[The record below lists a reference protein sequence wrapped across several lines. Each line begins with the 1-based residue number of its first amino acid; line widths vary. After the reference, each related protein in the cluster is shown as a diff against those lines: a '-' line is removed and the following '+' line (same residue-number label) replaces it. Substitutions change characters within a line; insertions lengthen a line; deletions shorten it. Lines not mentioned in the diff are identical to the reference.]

1 MKLWTK
7 RGLALLLTV
16 LMLVAMIPAGVFTA
30 QAGTLSLDNYATQTE
45 FVINDTADWATVA
58 ASSHSFFGKTVKLGA
73 NINAGGATLATLF
86 DGFKGTFDGQGY
98 TVSNF
103 KATTALIATTTSAG
117 AVIQNLNVNGT
128 VSNSQDTTQ
137 TGILIGSH
145 DGTGSLT
152 VRNCNVAGSAS
163 SVGMHFGGVIGI
175 LTLNDGQSALIENI
189 NVSATLTD
197 TRSSTSNACVSA
209 GGVVGIF
216 EPFGRP
222 TLVIKNVNMTGSIT
236 ASRKSVGGVLGSVF
250 TSDKDEDLYA
260 GGMITISNASMTGSL
275 RAATTNT
282 VTGIGGIVGTFGGFK
297 RAFGDYTAFDG
308 ELNIDNC
315 VVGGSIANTNGLTQP
330 MSVGGVLG
338 SISYS
343 HATVNVEHCLI
354 KAAFPS
360 QSLTAANGTGAGLI
374 LGTGACQTMSALN
387 VDNTVTTIQSFNLI
401 GSVVAKEGKQ
411 AAWLVLNGKNCSS
424 VSANY
429 EFGPWYYSGPI
440 TDSSV
445 LTVTAEAAAAMV
457 KKDENGFVKKI
468 GGQIAVVGVQD
479 TVSDGAMLTAADK
492 YSVRFIAVTHAESA
506 IEGRMNV
513 IVREA
518 DTGRAV
524 RSFTSDARL
533 YDGLTAYQDN
543 GSVIKSYEAKDFG
556 GKKFIALI
564 VGNIPAGQGY
574 VFEIT
579 PQYTTTAGVQMTG
592 ETVSVTYDENGQYIK
607 AKESLDVEEFVNA
620 DTVRVMS
627 SNILAADNAMYN
639 LDNKRNDTG
648 EVYDPSLDKGKS
660 DTTIYKNGQTYYWYF
675 RDDVNGEYIGRVDG
689 VAGTGLSHEERLSN
703 MATMFLFYHPDFI
716 GLQEMLGTTSVN
728 GHTTINMQ
736 EVLLGYMGEKYA
748 YVDFTSKVSVAEHWT
763 PIMYLKNQWNV
774 IASDIDTSSCC
785 TMHRWQWAL
794 FQSVEDVNETVIVM
808 NLHGPT
814 QAHGEAMGGKDIFF
828 NEVNAKLKELSSL
841 YPNATITITGDYN
854 ERADSTY
861 LSMMI
866 DGVKIQN
873 TCNLTG
879 NQEKSDIDHVFVSE
893 ELSSTQQFRVVDNF
907 TVRRCSDHKAVFADI
922 LLEKV
927 YVPTPGSAMDWE
939 DGMMI
944 YDINSNTNAIKVLG
958 ERHLESNKTLYA
970 DWTASGLEFYA
981 NMNSQSD
988 IIFTANSTAPCYFK
1002 AYVDG
1007 TLWQNN
1013 GSDYYTV
1020 SGATKI
1026 VLQSVPAGTHTVR
1039 LVKATGYLL
1048 GQAEIS
1054 AVELNGT
1061 ISATPDND
1069 LYIEFLGDSISCGWG
1084 VVGSH
1089 DGGYASQDGTLAY
1102 PYLVAQALG
1111 ADYSIL
1117 GLSGRGVVYGTDYNF
1132 DKNYLQAS
1140 PARSTS
1146 AYGFERK
1153 ADIVV
1158 INLGTNERGNHAD
1171 TAEFEA
1177 GYVRLLENVFAK
1189 NGSDCIVYC
1198 LWGAMNDTYNTQIQ
1212 SAIATYQASHAG
1224 AQIHTL
1230 TLARSTVDSG
1240 APSWGHPSI
1249 SDHAGYTTALT
1260 NALKNVIS

>member
-1 MKLWTK
+1 MKSWMKKTV
-7 RGLALLLTV
+7 GLLLCLV
-16 LMLVAMIPAGVFTA
+16 MLTAMIPAGLFTA
-30 QAGTLSLDNYATQTE
+30 NAGTLSLDDYATQTE

-58 ASSHSFFGKTVKLGA
+58 KSSHNFFGKTVKLGA

-128 VSNSQDTTQ
+128 VSNPQDTMQ
-137 TGILIGSH
+137 TGMLIGAH

-163 SVGMHFGGVIGI
+163 TVGFHLGGVIGI
-175 LTLNDGQSALIENI
+175 LALNDGQIALIENI

-197 TRSSTSNACVSA
+197 TRSSTSTGCVSA
-209 GGVVGIF
+209 GGVVGVF
-216 EPFGRP
+216 EPLGRP

-236 ASRKSVGGVLGSVF
+236 AKAKSVGGVLGSVF
-250 TSDKDEDLYA
+250 SSDSTEDLYA
-260 GGMITISNASMTGSL
+260 GGTITISNASMTGTL

-282 VTGIGGIVGTFGGFK
+282 VTGLGGIVGTFGGFK
-297 RAFGDYTAFDG
+297 RDFGEYTAFDG

-354 KAAFPS
+354 KAEFPS
-360 QSLTAANGTGAGLI
+360 QSLTAADGTGAGLI

-387 VDNTVTTIQSFNLI
+387 VDNTVTTISSFNLI
-401 GSVVAKEGKQ
+401 GSVMAKEGKQ
-411 AAWLVLNGKNCSS
+411 AAWLVLNDKNYSS
-424 VSANY
+424 VSADY

-445 LTVTAEAAAAMV
+445 LTVTQEAAAAMI

-479 TVSDGAMLTAADK
+479 TVSDGATLTAADK

-574 VFEIT
+574 IFEIT
-579 PQYTTTAGVQMTG
+579 PQYTTTAGIQMTG

-607 AKESLDVEEFVNA
+607 AKESLDVEKFVNA

-627 SNILAADNAMYN
+627 SNILVADNSSGAEQ
-639 LDNKRNDTG
+639 LPD
-648 EVYDPSLDKGKS
+648 
-660 DTTIYKNGQTYYWYF
+660 
-675 RDDVNGEYIGRVDG
+675 
-689 VAGTGLSHEERLSN
+689 GLSHEQRIAN
-703 MATMFLFYHPDFI
+703 MAEMFLFYHPDFI
-716 GLQEMLGTTSVN
+716 GLQEVFGDTTINHVA
-728 GHTTINMQ
+728 TINMQ
-736 EVLLGYMGEKYA
+736 QTLLSYLNGAYA
-748 YVDFTSKVSVAEHWT
+748 YVDFTNQVAVTAHWT
-763 PIMYLKNQWNV
+763 PILYRSDKWTV
-774 IASDIDTSSCC
+774 IAKDISDEQGVEYANE
-785 TMHRWQWAL
+785 MHRWQWAL
-794 FQSVEDVNETVIVM
+794 FQSKTDVNVKMIVF
-808 NLHGPT
+808 NLHGPNSADGAWYKEFQPTFFASVNT
-814 QAHGEAMGGKDIFF
+814 QIKKLEAQ
-828 NEVNAKLKELSSL
+828 
-841 YPNATITITGDYN
+841 YPNVPIAMTGDYN
-854 ERADSTY
+854 QGYDSAL
-861 LSMMI
+861 LSTMI
-866 DGVKIQN
+866 AGTKLEN
-873 TCNLTG
+873 SFYLTG
-879 NQEKSDIDHVFVSE
+879 NAEKIASAIDHVFVSKDQTTVKQLRE
-893 ELSSTQQFRVVDNF
+893 IDNM
-907 TVRRCSDHKAVFADI
+907 VMRKSSDHRAVFADI
-922 LLEKV
+922 LLEKI

-939 DGMMI
+939 DGMTI
-944 YDINSNTNAIKVLG
+944 YDINSNTNVIKVLG
-958 ERHLESNKTLYA
+958 ERHLESNETLYA
-970 DWTASGLEFYA
+970 DWTASGLEFSA
-981 NMNSQSD
+981 NINAKTD

-1007 TLWQNN
+1007 ALWQNN

-1026 VLQSVPAGTHTVR
+1026 VLKNVPAGTHTVR

-1054 AVELNGT
+1054 AVELDGT
-1061 ISATPDND
+1061 ISATPDKD

-1084 VVGSH
+1084 VVGAH

-1102 PYLVAQALG
+1102 PYLVAEALG

-1171 TAEFEA
+1171 AAEFEA

-1212 SAIATYQASHAG
+1212 SAIATYRASHSG
-1224 AQIHTL
+1224 AQIYTL
-1230 TLARSTVDSG
+1230 ELAASTVDGG